1 MVEATSESHQYDS
14 VTGVRLPKTW
24 RHGNLETS
32 RSSPESRARVLHA
45 MESWKPW
52 KLTEINKNL
61 SKLESTT
68 SSICRT
74 VFQVSGNPEMCT
86 IHRKPGN
93 FLQKLELLMWQRL
106 ATNHIASHHIYC
118 QCRASCPPEAQITY
132 FWRTNISWPWSRWC
146 RCAASVSRCFWY
158 SHLTWCTCLRLS
170 YSSLLLFSTY
180 VASDL
185 FPLSRAA
192 CHGSHPF
199 FLFFWDVQSHVRRD
213 YFIAI

>member
-45 MESWKPW
+45 LESWKPW
-52 KLTEINKNL
+52 ILTEINKNL

-106 ATNHIASHHIYC
+106 ATNHIASHHI
-118 QCRASCPPEAQITY
+118 SVT
-132 FWRTNISWPWSRWC
+132 
-146 RCAASVSRCFWY
+146 ASVEPHVHLKPKSPISGELI
-158 SHLTWCTCLRLS
+158 SHDHDHDDVDV
-170 YSSLLLFSTY
+170 LLVFQ
-180 VASDL
+180 
-185 FPLSRAA
+185 
-192 CHGSHPF
+192 
-199 FLFFWDVQSHVRRD
+199 DVSG
-213 YFIAI
+213 ILI